1 MTNIKLLKDKIIFDG
16 HSDTREECET
26 ITLMCDNLAKSKDF
40 KTVEYKDGYAEFER
54 ISNAKELKFPSALCD
69 VTINF
74 DSHITKVTSPDTYQW
89 STSGQTQSGLNA
101 GSSGR
106 TFTVT
111 LEDGYIIDTV
121 TNTDADDVSNITSNT
136 FTSTLN
142 GDGIPITFTITSKLA
157 PYRFKHYRNPESL
170 GGTPLN
176 IVYSDTAPSD
186 TSKLWVK
193 SSVPSEITFGKDIE
207 SSLSNFVWLTNM
219 LNSKHSLC
227 VGVVGTKIYYFGGGS
242 GSADKSIYVFDTE
255 TNTKSTTSATLPIA
269 VVEAQA
275 VAVGTKIYMFG
286 GQNSSGTKLNT
297 IYTINTETNTV
308 TASSATLPSARK
320 EMAISAV
327 GTKIYLF
334 GGYASSELNTI
345 CVFDTTTNNISTLST
360 TLPTASRNLIAGA
373 IDKIIY
379 IFDKSNK
386 TIYTFDTETNSI
398 STLSTTLPTP
408 LTSTAIAVMG
418 DKIYF
423 VGGSDGVGYVT
434 NVYMF
439 DSTTN
444 TVSITSSTVPL
455 SKISNTSLGVVG
467 SKIFSF
473 GGYSSGSIS
482 RIFKSELKSS
492 LSTNNIFVKESLTQN
507 LFDLMSSPTRVEIGI
522 DKVYK
527 GNASNNAEL
536 CDAYL
541 HDGTNWVNVNT
552 GENYVEPTPSKSV
565 TINVTNYS
573 NAGDTIII
581 NNGEPIDV
589 ATLYYANQTFN
600 DVTSLIV
607 NKQSGDVC
615 YYIINGEQKDFANY
629 YGENDLTDELQTGA
643 NTLEL
648 YFDD

>member
-1 MTNIKLLKDKIIFDG
+1 MTDIKLLKNKIIFDG
-16 HSDTREECET
+16 QSDNET
-26 ITLMCDNLAKSKDF
+26 VDLIRSNLAKSKDF

-54 ISNAKELKFPSALCD
+54 VGNAKDLKFISALCD

-89 STSGQTQSGLNA
+89 SASGQTQSSLSA
-101 GSSGR
+101 GSTVGR
-106 TFTVT
+106 TFSVT

-121 TNTDADDVSNITSNT
+121 TNTGADDVSNITSNT

-142 GDGIPITFTITSKLA
+142 GDGTPITFTITSKLA

-176 IVYSDTAPSD
+176 VIYSDTAPSD
-186 TSKLWVK
+186 TSKCWVK
-193 SSVPSEITFGKDIE
+193 SSVPSEITFGKELE
-207 SSLSNFVWLTNM
+207 SSLSNFVWWTNM
-219 LNSKHSLC
+219 QTSQRFLC
-227 VGVVGTKIYYFGGGS
+227 VGVVGTKIYHFGGGS
-242 GSADKSIYVFDTE
+242 GSGDKTIYVFDTE
-255 TNTKSTTSATLPIA
+255 TNTDSATSAVLPIA

-286 GQNSSGTKLNT
+286 GQNASDSKLNA
-297 IYTINTETNTV
+297 IYAINTETNMVSTL
-308 TASSATLPSARK
+308 SATLPSARK

-345 CVFDTTTNNISTLST
+345 CVFDTTTNSISTLST

-373 IDKIIY
+373 IGKTIY

-408 LTSTAIAVMG
+408 LTSTALAVMG

-423 VGGSDGVGYVT
+423 VGGSDGVGKVTKVYV
-434 NVYMF
+434 F
-439 DSTTN
+439 DSATKI
-444 TVSITSSTVPL
+444 VDISSTNAP
-455 SKISNTSLGVVG
+455 SPGISSTAIGVVG
-467 SKIFSF
+467 NNMFTF
-473 GGYSSGSIS
+473 GGYSSGDIKK
-482 RIFKSELKSS
+482 IYKSTLT
-492 LSTNNIFVKESLTQN
+492 STLLAENIFVKESLTQN
-507 LFDLMSSPTRVEIGI
+507 PFDLMSSPTRVEIGI

-552 GENYVEPTPSKSV
+552 GENYVDPAVSKTVTIDVLNSTGLDTISINDGTPV
-565 TINVTNYS
+565 TINASLNGTVYTNVTK
-573 NAGDTIII
+573 
-581 NNGEPIDV
+581 
-589 ATLYYANQTFN
+589 
-600 DVTSLIV
+600 IV
-607 NKQSGDVC
+607 INKQSGDVC
-615 YYIINGEQKDFANY
+615 YYYINDGDY
-629 YGENDLTDELQTGA
+629 LYMDYGENDITSNLVDGEQT
-643 NTLEL
+643 LHL
-648 YFDD
+648 WFDD